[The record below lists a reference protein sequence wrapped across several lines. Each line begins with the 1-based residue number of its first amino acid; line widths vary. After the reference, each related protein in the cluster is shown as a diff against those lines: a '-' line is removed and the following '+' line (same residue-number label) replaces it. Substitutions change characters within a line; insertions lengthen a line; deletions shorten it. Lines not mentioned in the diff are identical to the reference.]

1 MRTLV
6 ENVKLERGKW
16 YVLRPDVPYH
26 YWVAFTPK
34 RTVKFDTVL
43 KDMCRLQNEMSL
55 TPTAAF
61 GLAIDSRNIASRYS
75 KPKRANVTARY
86 IVYFSQSANGKG
98 KITAYADE
106 VLPY

>member
-6 ENVKLERGKW
+6 ENVKFEKGKW
-16 YVLRPDVPYH
+16 YALRPDIPYH
-26 YWVAFTPK
+26 PWVVFTPK

-43 KDMCRLQNEMSL
+43 DNMCSLQNWMEF

-61 GLAIDSRNIASRYS
+61 GLAIDSRNDALKYS
-75 KPKRANVTARY
+75 KPECTDIEEWY
-86 IVYFSQSANGKG
+86 MVYFSKSADGKS
-98 KITAYADE
+98 KITAYADK